1 MGQNFNNT
9 FSSIVCPLCNTFTNL
24 ITDQESTETICTN
37 CGFTLPDDIMQNLY
51 EHTRILNKDEE
62 CSAVRDYGCSQQIE
76 RYSNPLAIHDNG
88 LYTIIGKTIRDATGQ
103 KIDNQTKNLMNRLR
117 IWDSRTQIKNSKE
130 RNLFNALAYLQK
142 LKYELGLPDSVIEK
156 TAYIY
161 RKIQDN
167 EIVKNRKVKM
177 VISTAC
183 YIACRQIGIPRTLSE
198 LAEISDTEEKTLSKF
213 YRDLILDL
221 DLKVPKI
228 DPMKMLIKIANVC
241 NISEKTKRYAIRLMS
256 EIIKENLFISKD
268 PKGVAGTVVYMACK
282 KYGEKILQ
290 YEIATASYVTIVT
303 IRKNQKFISR
313 YLKNSI

>member
-1 MGQNFNNT
+1 MIGRT
-9 FSSIVCPLCNTFTNL
+9 
-24 ITDQESTETICTN
+24 
-37 CGFTLPDDIMQNLY
+37 
-51 EHTRILNKDEE
+51 
-62 CSAVRDYGCSQQIE
+62 VRD
-76 RYSNPLAIHDNG
+76 A
-88 LYTIIGKTIRDATGQ
+88 AGQ
-103 KIDNQTKNLMNRLR
+103 KIDNQMKNLMNRLR